1 MKKILSR
8 SRLLNRIGLFAFL
21 SFVTLQ
27 AFADSLP
34 FDGPMQTIESD
45 ISGPIA
51 ASISTIMVVVTCLL
65 LAFGEFGDGFK
76 RFITITLWL
85 SIALGAA
92 SLIQIFT

>member
-1 MKKILSR
+1 MKKIIF
-8 SRLLNRIGLFAFL
+8 RLLKQVSLFGVL
-21 SFVTLQ
+21 SLVTLQ
-27 AFADSLP
+27 TFADSLP

-51 ASISTIMVVVTCLL
+51 AGISTIMVVVTCLM

-76 RFITITLWL
+76 RFITIVLWL
-85 SIALGAA
+85 SIALGAT